1 MKVIK
6 AKNIINFPILQ
17 ILLHSALIRKLTKYF
32 ATHNIAHIVASL
44 GIVLIFTHPLCAKE
58 PPAVIIGAGVGE
70 GQTLIEFEHPLIA
83 KIPLV
88 NENNQPYWT
97 ALSDPAPLKSWAL
110 AWEFVLGYKHFIN
123 ELIGLRYYANIG
135 IQHYKPSDSKQK
147 PIGIIDYTANADL
160 LIDFYNSDSVAFG
173 IFGGVG
179 FGGTSF
185 DKNAINQYL
194 NIYNDTN
201 IYNGASS
208 VPIGAS
214 DIKRH
219 FMNVN
224 FSAGV
229 RVVAFQKVSMSG
241 GTKHCDRY
249 DKGKRVCVSAT
260 SLIGHAF
267 EAVAKFPVM
276 TYTATTPDYVMS
288 TDFQNFRSRPEYR
301 IKNPY
306 RFTFRYMVEF

>member
-1 MKVIK
+1 MR

-17 ILLHSALIRKLTKYF
+17 ILLCNALIRKF
-32 ATHNIAHIVASL
+32 ANLFTPRNIAHIVALL

-88 NENNQPYWT
+88 NDTNQPYWT

-123 ELIGLRYYANIG
+123 NLIGLRYYANIG
-135 IQHYKPSDSKQK
+135 IQHYKPSDSKQT

-185 DKNAINQYL
+185 SNQAANNYL
-194 NIYNDTN
+194 NTYNA
-201 IYNGASS
+201 YSS

-229 RVVAFQKVSMSG
+229 RLVAFQKVSLSG
-241 GTKHCDRY
+241 GTKNCEGY
-249 DKGKRVCVSAT
+249 DKGRRVCTTAT
-260 SLIGHAF
+260 SFIGHGF
-267 EAVAKFPVM
+267 EVAAKFPVM
-276 TYTATTPDYVMS
+276 TYTATTPDYLI
-288 TDFQNFRSRPEYR
+288 TTNKEFRSRPEYR

-306 RFTFRYMVEF
+306 RVTFRYIVEF

>member
-1 MKVIK
+1 MTI
-6 AKNIINFPILQ
+6 KNIRNFLTPHLNASFK
-17 ILLHSALIRKLTKYF
+17 SALFIIALF
-32 ATHNIAHIVASL
+32 MGVATNAL
-44 GIVLIFTHPLCAKE
+44 AKE
-58 PPAVIIGAGVGE
+58 PSSVIIGAGVGE
-70 GQTLIEFEHPLIA
+70 GQTSIEFEHPLIA

-88 NENNQPYWT
+88 NENNAPYWT
-97 ALSDPAPLKSWAL
+97 ALSDPKPLQSWAL

-123 ELIGLRYYANIG
+123 DLIGLRYYANIG
-135 IQHYKPSDSKQK
+135 IQHYKPKDSKDK

-160 LIDFYNSDSVAFG
+160 LIDFYDSEKVAFG

-179 FGGTSF
+179 FGGSSF
-185 DKNAINQYL
+185 ANQAINRYL
-194 NIYNDTN
+194 NT
-201 IYNGASS
+201 YNGYSS

-219 FMNVN
+219 FFNVN

-229 RVVAFQKVSMSG
+229 RVVLFQKVGNSG
-241 GTKHCDRY
+241 GAKNCEGY
-249 DKGKRVCVSAT
+249 DKGKRVCVGAT

-267 EAVAKFPVM
+267 EAVAKFPVI

-288 TDFQNFRSRPEYR
+288 TDFKNFRSRPEYR

-306 RFTFRYMVEF
+306 RFTFRYVVEF